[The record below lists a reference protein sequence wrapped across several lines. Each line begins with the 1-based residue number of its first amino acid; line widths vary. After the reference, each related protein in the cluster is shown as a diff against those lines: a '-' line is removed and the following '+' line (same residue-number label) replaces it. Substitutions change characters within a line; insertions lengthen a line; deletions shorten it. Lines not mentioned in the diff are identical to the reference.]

1 MEFIE
6 TNTLVGLCIQRSD
19 SIELAY
25 FYCITVCL
33 IFSCRPCSSLR
44 GSMNC
49 LIDALVFILQSD
61 KLQMD
66 EIDVLTYVKQWANV
80 NAVSNT

>member
-1 MEFIE
+1 MPHF
-6 TNTLVGLCIQRSD
+6 LLQAVFKSQGFH
-19 SIELAY
+19 EL
-25 FYCITVCL
+25 
-33 IFSCRPCSSLR
+33 SE
-44 GSMNC
+44 
-49 LIDALVFILQSD
+49 DALVFILQSD